1 MLQTDA
7 PINPGNSGGPL
18 IDATGKVIG
27 INSQIATGGSG
38 SQGSVGI
45 GFAVPIDT
53 AKQIIP
59 DLKQS
64 GRVDRGYLGVDVA
77 HRRQDAQGR
86 STCPST
92 TAHSC
97 RRSRRAA
104 PPTRR
109 ASAPA
114 TSPATLDNH
123 PIQLGGDIIT
133 KVAGKDI
140 RSDNDLQAAVADR
153 KSGER
158 VKVTLVRSGKVKTV
172 EVTLGERPN
181 TAPSASGLEA
191 SIEGESVAGA
201 RLARARPVARSTAG
215 RLRPRGGN
223 RTAGAPSRGIR
234 KGRRRSVP
242 AVLARLG
249 RVRWM
254 RPLPHRSAVR

>member
-1 MLQTDA
+1 MQRTIQAPNSFEIDDVLQTDA

-38 SQGSVGI
+38 SNGSVGI

-64 GRVDRGYLGVDVA
+64 GRVDRGYLGVDALTVDKTLKDVVPVA
-77 HRRQDAQGR
+77 HGALVQKVAPGG
-86 STCPST
+86 P
-92 TAHSC
+92 AEKAGI
-97 RRSRRAA
+97 RAGDLA
-104 PPTRR
+104 
-109 ASAPA
+109 
-114 TSPATLDNH
+114 ATLDNR

-153 KSGER
+153 TSGER

-181 TAPSASGLEA
+181 T
-191 SIEGESVAGA
+191 V
-201 RLARARPVARSTAG
+201 TAG
-215 RLRPRGGN
+215 QP
-223 RTAGAPSRGIR
+223 
-234 KGRRRSVP
+234 
-242 AVLARLG
+242 
-249 RVRWM
+249 
-254 RPLPHRSAVR
+254 